1 MTYKLPV
8 KISMARWWKIRFW
21 YPLRR
26 KLKRQ
31 YLVESTTLPTP
42 TVVMQKLEALDA
54 LIIGA
59 HKDRNDRLA
68 ERLQGQKEILRWF
81 INYDR

>member
-1 MTYKLPV
+1 
-8 KISMARWWKIRFW
+8 MARWWKIRFW

-68 ERLQGQKEILRWF
+68 ECLQGQKEILRWF